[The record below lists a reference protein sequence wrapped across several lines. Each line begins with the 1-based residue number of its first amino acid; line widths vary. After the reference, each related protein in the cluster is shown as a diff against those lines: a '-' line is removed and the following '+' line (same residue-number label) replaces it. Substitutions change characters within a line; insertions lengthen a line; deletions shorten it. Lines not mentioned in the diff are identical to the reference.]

1 MALNH
6 HDQEI
11 VDLYHEGS
19 TDEPPPRLDAA
30 ILSAAREALAAS
42 PTPSAAQRKTGWWKR
57 FSVPAQF
64 AVSFMLVAMLLAYMG
79 DPLVDRLERRV
90 GGGVAAGFT
99 IYFFS
104 KVVYAFGLSS
114 TLPQSLAAWSPA
126 LVAALIGAG
135 FEVGARQGGGTRL
148 ALVLPADGFSMRSH
162 P

>member
-64 AVSFMLVAMLLAYMG
+64 AVSFMLVAMLLAGAYAV
-79 DPLVDRLERRV
+79 LSARRV
-90 GGGVAAGFT
+90 FKP
-99 IYFFS
+99 IERMLE
-104 KVVYAFGLSS
+104 LS
-114 TLPQSLAAWSPA
+114 
-126 LVAALIGAG
+126 
-135 FEVGARQGGGTRL
+135 
-148 ALVLPADGFSMRSH
+148 
-162 P
+162 